1 MPVFGVVFA
10 TGLGLL
16 FLLPFPSWS
25 ALVGVVTSASVLM
38 YAAAPLAL
46 AALRKKKPD
55 LPRVYSPA
63 RCRNPGAAGVRV
75 R

>member
-1 MPVFGVVFA
+1 MFGVIVA
-10 TGLGLL
+10 TVVGLL

-25 ALVGVVTSASVLM
+25 QLVNVVTSASVLM

-46 AALRKKKPD
+46 AALRRQKPD
-55 LPRVYSPA
+55 LPRSSA
-63 RCRNPGAAGVRV
+63 CRSR